1 MLSLAEVLPTF
12 LLRTLPSPNKNA
24 ADKINK
30 IGLLN
35 RFIICF
41 TICFSYFFVK
51 AYALLP
57 LRAKNNPPTHIKTCR
72 LS

>member
-12 LLRTLPSPNKNA
+12 LLITLPSPSKNA

-35 RFIICF
+35 RFTGLCPV
-41 TICFSYFFVK
+41 TSQGK
-51 AYALLP
+51 E
-57 LRAKNNPPTHIKTCR
+57 
-72 LS
+72 

>member
-1 MLSLAEVLPTF
+1 MLLLAEVLPTF
-12 LLRTLPSPNKNA
+12 LLRTLPRANKNA

-41 TICFSYFFVK
+41 TIRGD
-51 AYALLP
+51 P
-57 LRAKNNPPTHIKTCR
+57 E
-72 LS
+72 